1 MGEKLISFLVST
13 RLTAI
18 LFIVFALAMAIGT
31 FIENDYGTVT
41 AKILIYNATWFEL
54 ILGVFVL
61 NFLFNIKR
69 YNLLK
74 FNKWPVLMLHLSWIL
89 IILGA
94 FVTRYIGY
102 EGVMPIRE
110 NTSSNTFLSEKT
122 YLTVLVD
129 GEHQGQPARKTIQ
142 DDLLL
147 SEHTNNYFELNYEFS
162 GQDFT
167 IEYLDFIEDATEGLV
182 EASTGEKYLKI
193 VEASK
198 GNRHEHYLRSGEVT
212 SIHNILF
219 SLNSPTEGAINITE
233 NEGELFIS
241 SPFDGDFMRMAD
253 QFQGTLNKNEN
264 QPLLLRSLYNSAGL
278 QFVFPDHVVE
288 GKFEIVK
295 SEDIT
300 QQDGLFVKISSGNE
314 SKILGLLGAKGI
326 ANDPKKI
333 SLAGLDFQ
341 LTYGSLENK
350 LPFEI
355 KLNDFIAE
363 KYPGTEKSYSSF
375 MSRVTVIDDET
386 FDYDIYMN
394 HILNHSGY
402 RFFQASFDPDEKGT
416 VLSVNHDYFGT
427 LITYI
432 GYFLL
437 YIGLLGIMFFGKT
450 RFKDLAKQL
459 EKVKIKKQN
468 LTLILIL
475 FSGLVY
481 SQDSHDHQ
489 EKINLKQLDSIIINN
504 PVDELHALKFGSLV
518 IQDSGGRMKPLN
530 TFASE
535 LLRKVSSSDSY
546 KNLNADQVLLSIT
559 KDPLLWY
566 NVPIIYLKRGN
577 DSIRK
582 IAGRNSKEKYAA
594 FTDFFD
600 KNGNYKL
607 ASQLES
613 SYKSSLPNQFEKDF
627 IDVDR
632 KINLLFSALDGKILK
647 IFPIPNDIGNKWVS
661 FSEINTTDFKGIDSL
676 YVKNILPLYLGSIKN
691 DIVTNDYTNSTKILE
706 SIKGFQN
713 KYGSSILPDE
723 NKIKAEI
730 LYNKYDI
737 FKKLF
742 SWYMYLGVVLFF
754 FLILKILKNRYSD
767 IQNTVI
773 KIISSVYPVLVV
785 TSYIPNVIAA
795 DNREVFLINCLIT
808 LYGLLLLAYIFLSKL
823 NAVQIVINL
832 LKYHLILLFI
842 LHTLGLV
849 ARGFIAGH
857 APWSDAY
864 ESMIFVAWAT
874 VGIGLAFG
882 RKSDLTIAATSFVA
896 SMILMIAH
904 WSWMDP
910 EIANLV
916 PVLDS
921 YWLMIHVSVIVGS
934 YGPLTLGM
942 ILGIVSLFLILI
954 TNEKNKKK
962 IGLNLKE
969 LTIIN
974 ELTITVGL
982 IMLTIG
988 NFLGGQWANESW
1000 GRYWGWDPKETWA
1013 LISIMI
1019 YAFILHMRLIPG
1031 LRSKWIFNLMS
1042 IIAYASILMTY
1053 FGVNFY
1059 LSGLHSYASGDKV
1072 ITPDFVY
1079 YSSVFVFVLGFASY
1093 FKYKKYFK

>member
-54 ILGVFVL
+54 ILGVFIL

-300 QQDGLFVKISSGNE
+300 QQDGLFVKISSENE
-314 SKILGLLGAKGI
+314 SKTLGLLGAKGI

-742 SWYMYLGVVLFF
+742 SWYMYVGTLMFA
-754 FLILKILKNRYSD
+754 FLIFQIFYDNKFVNYLVS
-767 IQNTVI
+767 
-773 KIISSVYPVLVV
+773 ISK
-785 TSYIPNVIAA
+785 
-795 DNREVFLINCLIT
+795 FLIV
-808 LYGLLLLAYIFLSKL
+808 S
-823 NAVQIVINL
+823 
-832 LKYHLILLFI
+832 LFI

-1079 YSSVFVFVLGFASY
+1079 YSSVFVFILGFASY
-1093 FKYKKYFK
+1093 FKYQKYFK

>member
-713 KYGSSILPDE
+713 KYGSSILPGE

-730 LYNKYDI
+730 LYNKYDV

-742 SWYMYLGVVLFF
+742 SWYMYVGTLMFA
-754 FLILKILKNRYSD
+754 FLIFQIFYDNKFVNYLVSISKFL
-767 IQNTVI
+767 
-773 KIISSVYPVLVV
+773 IIS
-785 TSYIPNVIAA
+785 
-795 DNREVFLINCLIT
+795 
-808 LYGLLLLAYIFLSKL
+808 
-823 NAVQIVINL
+823 
-832 LKYHLILLFI
+832 LFI

-1079 YSSVFVFVLGFASY
+1079 YSSVFVFILGFASY
-1093 FKYKKYFK
+1093 FKYQKYFK

>member
-1 MGEKLISFLVST
+1 MGKKLISFLVST
-13 RLTAI
+13 RLTAF
-18 LFIVFALAMAIGT
+18 LFIVYALAMAIGT

-54 ILGVFVL
+54 ILVVFVI

-74 FNKWPVLMLHLSWIL
+74 FNKWPVLMLHISWIL
-89 IILGA
+89 IIVGA
-94 FVTRYIGY
+94 GITRYIGY

-110 NTSSNTFLSEKT
+110 NSTSNSFLSEKT
-122 YLTVLVD
+122 YLTAVVD
-129 GEHQGQPARKTIQ
+129 GEVDGEVSRKMLK
-142 DDLLL
+142 DDFLF
-147 SEHTNNYFELNYEFS
+147 SEHTNNNFSWNYDFK

-167 IEYLDFIEDATEGLV
+167 IEYIDFIENAKKELIENDN
-182 EASTGEKYLKI
+182 GEKYLKI

-198 GNRHEHYLRSGEVT
+198 GNRHEHFLKFGEVT
-212 SIHNILF
+212 SVHNILF
-219 SLNSPTEGAINITE
+219 ALNKPTEGAINISDSG
-233 NEGELFIS
+233 NELIIN
-241 SPFDGDFMRMAD
+241 SPFSGDFMRMAD
-253 QFQGTLNKNEN
+253 QMQGDLKQNTD
-264 QPLLLRSLYNSAGL
+264 QVLLLRSLYNVAGL
-278 QFVFPDHVVE
+278 QFVFPNPVIN
-288 GKFEIVK
+288 GRFEIIK
-295 SEDIT
+295 SDEET
-300 QQDGLFVKISSGNE
+300 QQDGLFLKVSSNGD
-314 SKILGLLGAKGI
+314 SKEIGLLGAKGI
-326 ANDPKKI
+326 VNDPEKI
-333 SLAGLDFQ
+333 EVGGLEF
-341 LTYGSLENK
+341 LLKYGSLENK

-375 MSRVTVIDDET
+375 MSKVTVIDKVS

-459 EKVKIKKQN
+459 EKVKIKKQK
-468 LTLILIL
+468 LTFLLIL
-475 FSGLVY
+475 FSGIVF

-489 EKINLKQLDSIIINN
+489 QKINLKQIDSIIINN
-504 PVDELHALKFGSLV
+504 PVDELHAAEFGSLI

-535 LLRKVSSSDSY
+535 ILRKVSKSDSY

-577 DSIRK
+577 DSLRNI
-582 IAGRNSKEKYAA
+582 IGRNNKEKYAA

-600 KNGNYKL
+600 KNGNYKI
-607 ASQLES
+607 AQQLER
-613 SYKSSLPNQFEKDF
+613 SYKSALPNAFEKDF
-627 IDVDR
+627 IETDR
-632 KINLLFSALDGKILK
+632 KVNLLFSALEGKILT
-647 IFPIPNDIGNKWVS
+647 IFPIPNNAGNKWVS
-661 FSEINTTDFKGIDSL
+661 YKDLNINDFKGIDSL
-676 YVKNILPLYLGSIKN
+676 YVKNILPLYLGSLKN
-691 DIVTNDYTNSTKILE
+691 DVETNDYANSTKILE

-713 KYGSSILPDE
+713 KYGSLVLPSKDQI
-723 NKIKAEI
+723 NAEI

-737 FKKLF
+737 FRSLF
-742 SWYMYLGVVLFF
+742 SWYMYVGALMF
-754 FLILKILKNRYSD
+754 
-767 IQNTVI
+767 
-773 KIISSVYPVLVV
+773 
-785 TSYIPNVIAA
+785 
-795 DNREVFLINCLIT
+795 
-808 LYGLLLLAYIFLSKL
+808 
-823 NAVQIVINL
+823 
-832 LKYHLILLFI
+832 ILLIFQI
-842 LHTLGLV
+842 FNDKKFLNYLVTFSKFSILSLFVLHTLGLI
-849 ARGFIAGH
+849 ARWYISGH

-864 ESMIFVAWAT
+864 ESMIYLAWAT

-882 RKSDLTIAATSFVA
+882 RKSDLTLASTSFVA
-896 SMILMIAH
+896 AMILMIAH

-962 IGLNLKE
+962 IDLNLKE

-1031 LRSKWIFNLMS
+1031 LRGKWIFNLMS

-1059 LSGLHSYASGDKV
+1059 LSGLHSYASGDKI

-1079 YSSVFVFVLGFASY
+1079 YSGLFVFVLGFASY